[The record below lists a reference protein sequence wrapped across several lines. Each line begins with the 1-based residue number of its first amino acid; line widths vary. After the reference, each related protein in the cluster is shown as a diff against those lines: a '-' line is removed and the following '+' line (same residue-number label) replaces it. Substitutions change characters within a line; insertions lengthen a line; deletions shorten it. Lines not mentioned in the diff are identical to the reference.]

1 MWIEITLDA
10 WRNLMSRKGR
20 FLLVALGVAIGSAAF
35 TILLN
40 IGLSVMHK
48 SMQQF
53 AAVGVDVVTFQPKP
67 DGQMRATSFDR
78 DALTAAA
85 IISRNVEDMTFIS
98 AESAAVTSGGFREMV
113 SVVGAGPSIYSIL
126 NLAPQRGRLLSAYDG
141 AAAHAVL
148 GSALAARLEQAAGG
162 RGIRPGSRIVIA
174 DVGFRVV
181 GILRPQPEN
190 LILPFQVSNM
200 VLIRPEAASRFLASD
215 APRIATA
222 RLVSLARYPQTRTV
236 IEATYARFADQGGV
250 TVTSA
255 EQLIQAMTQQ
265 SKLIASFLIVIGL
278 VVFGVAGIGVMNSL
292 MTSVNERVHEIGVRL
307 AIGAQP
313 LHIVLL
319 FLIEA
324 TIICLA
330 GGVAGLALGAAAL
343 SVIASYQDI
352 PATFDATVILF
363 GLGVVSLSGI
373 VFGLFPALKAA
384 WVEPMTA
391 LRMD

>member
-1 MWIEITLDA
+1 
-10 WRNLMSRKGR
+10 
-20 FLLVALGVAIGSAAF
+20 
-35 TILLN
+35 
-40 IGLSVMHK
+40 
-48 SMQQF
+48 
-53 AAVGVDVVTFQPKP
+53 
-67 DGQMRATSFDR
+67 
-78 DALTAAA
+78 
-85 IISRNVEDMTFIS
+85 
-98 AESAAVTSGGFREMV
+98 
-113 SVVGAGPSIYSIL
+113 
-126 NLAPQRGRLLSAYDG
+126 
-141 AAAHAVL
+141 
-148 GSALAARLEQAAGG
+148 
-162 RGIRPGSRIVIA
+162 
-174 DVGFRVV
+174 
-181 GILRPQPEN
+181 
-190 LILPFQVSNM
+190 
-200 VLIRPEAASRFLASD
+200 
-215 APRIATA
+215 
-222 RLVSLARYPQTRTV
+222 
-236 IEATYARFADQGGV
+236 
-250 TVTSA
+250 
-255 EQLIQAMTQQ
+255 MTQQ